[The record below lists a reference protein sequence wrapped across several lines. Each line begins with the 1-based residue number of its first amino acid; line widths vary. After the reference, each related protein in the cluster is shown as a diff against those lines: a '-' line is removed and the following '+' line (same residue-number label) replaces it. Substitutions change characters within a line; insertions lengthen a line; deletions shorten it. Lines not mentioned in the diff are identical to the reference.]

1 MSQISGYKRTLSHA
15 NSIVVESNVPKFGV
29 TSEHEEELAEV
40 GIEIIKYRGP
50 RIVPFYVLEKPW
62 CNAKQYYA
70 IHTL

>member
-40 GIEIIKYRGP
+40 GTEIIKYY
-50 RIVPFYVLEKPW
+50 RIF
-62 CNAKQYYA
+62 CNCNRPLIVTALQ
-70 IHTL
+70 L